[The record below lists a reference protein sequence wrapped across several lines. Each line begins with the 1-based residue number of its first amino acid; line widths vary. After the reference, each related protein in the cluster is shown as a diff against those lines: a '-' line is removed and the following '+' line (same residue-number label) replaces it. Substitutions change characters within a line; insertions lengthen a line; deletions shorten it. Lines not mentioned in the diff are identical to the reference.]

1 MNFYKFSAALIV
13 AASSLSASAVDY
25 VPSYALIDNVN
36 YECDDLGVASFNVL
50 DYGVDNTGEKDCTQV
65 IQHLLNVAGGNNYN
79 TTGNHDNVNSSGGV
93 IYFPAGT
100 YMFSGQIIIPRGVT
114 IRGDWKTPE
123 AGRPIQGTIFKITN
137 TTKDFI
143 VMQPSSLVTNLAF
156 WYPDQYP
163 DNITPMPATVLYG
176 QDGYWGNDYCN
187 VRHCTFVNSYV
198 AIRFNPRNGGGCPNI
213 YDIYGT
219 PLSEG
224 FEMDCIADVGRFDR
238 ISFSAAYWEG
248 SGLPGSPS
256 PGQIDN
262 WLYDNATG
270 IVMRRND
277 WSYTCNVDIDGY
289 AVGFHADA
297 SEFGSPNGHNYGFNL
312 SNCRTGV
319 KISGSSSAGI
329 MFTDVNMNGCLNGIV
344 MEGGD
349 GPAQFY
355 GCDINAKSA
364 AINMLQ
370 GSSNGLMLQD
380 CKINGVTHANGG
392 HFQAVNSTFS
402 KNVNVGPTAR
412 TIFTDNTFTSG
423 ASLDNKSIFKCAV
436 GNNTGITYP
445 KLPAYERSWMEAHVT
460 TPARKALYVVTD
472 APSYDDPDR
481 NNRIDPLTRQDCSS
495 QIQAMLDKA
504 GAEGG
509 GIVYL
514 PAGHYLCNRELSIPK
529 GVELKGA
536 GDIPTV
542 PKGNGAILEVNVGE
556 GNENGTPFITMAE
569 ESGLRGIT
577 INYPRQ
583 NNPANVKKYP
593 YSVRGNRDCY
603 IVNLAIR
610 AAYRGVDLFTN
621 KCDRHYVDYLAGHAF
636 MNVARIGGDCED
648 GVFSNTQCNTIVYAC
663 GNESK
668 FGTWHNST
676 GITGNVGQ
684 LCYCQNERDLDFL
697 IIGDCKREFLY
708 NNFLFGC
715 NKGMHFISDKNGGA
729 SACRSLG
736 NAVDGA
742 VETFVIDGIASDL
755 DLVNSQI
762 VALNHNSSDHTCLPS
777 MDYLPACF
785 ISTGAGVKG
794 KTVTFFSSNNWGGG
808 DYMTWV
814 KGGTVNIALTNMDA
828 SGDLFTFYPEEEGT
842 VINVFNGRF
851 NNMKQTLANPSASAS
866 RTKVVSSEIEY
877 KGDAV
882 SMKWDN
888 NLPPVREFVKTSA
901 LASRTSWIATASK
914 NNSNASKALDGINDT
929 RWDSDSRQTNGDWF
943 NVNFNSTIS
952 INTVILDATLSS
964 GDGPAAYIVRAYV
977 DGAWRDVASGENP
990 GGFCIVTFDPV
1001 SASQIRVVQTGSKGN
1016 YWSIHEFYAGKLALS
1031 DIEEIMADRG
1041 NDFGIRFDGSSLI
1054 AEADNVHIDVY
1065 GINGSLVYSSA
1076 AADGVADMTG
1086 LAKGVYVA
1094 IARTATGTAVLKFIR

>member
-1 MNFYKFSAALIV
+1 MKIRSFITGLISATAVIGTDAADYK
-13 AASSLSASAVDY
+13 
-25 VPSYALIDNVN
+25 PSYTLIDNVN
-36 YECDDLGVASFNVL
+36 YECEDLGVASFNVL
-50 DYGVDNTGEKDCTQV
+50 DFGVDNTGENDCTQTV
-65 IQHLLNVAGGNNYN
+65 QYLLNVAGGNSYN
-79 TTGNHDNVNSSGGV
+79 TTGNHDNLNSSGGV
-93 IYFPAGT
+93 VYFPAGI
-100 YMFSGQIIIPRGVT
+100 YRFNGQLIIPRGVT
-114 IRGDWKTPE
+114 IRGDWKTPV
-123 AGRPIQGTIFKITN
+123 AGHAIQGTIFKITN

-156 WYPDQYP
+156 WYPDQRP

-176 QDGYWGNDYCN
+176 QDGYWGNEYCN

-248 SGLPGSPS
+248 SGLPGSPYS
-256 PGQIDN
+256 GQIDN

-289 AVGFHADA
+289 SVGFHADA
-297 SEFGSPNGHNYGFNL
+297 SQFGSPNGHNYGFNL
-312 SNCRTGV
+312 NNCKTGV
-319 KISGSSSAGI
+319 KITGSSSAGI
-329 MFTDVNMNGCLNGIV
+329 MFTNVNLNGCRTGIL

-355 GCDINAKSA
+355 GCDINAKGE
-364 AINMLQ
+364 AINILQ
-370 GSSNGLMLQD
+370 SASTGLMLQD
-380 CKINGVTHANGG
+380 CKVNGTTYASGG

-423 ASLDNKSIFKCAV
+423 ASLDNKSIFKSAV

-445 KLPAYERSWMEAHVT
+445 KLPTYERSWMEAHVT

-472 APSYDDPDR
+472 APSYNDGDR
-481 NNRIDPLTRQDCSS
+481 NNRIDPTTRQDCSA

-504 GAEGG
+504 GSEGG

-514 PAGHYLCNRELSIPK
+514 PAGHYLCNNVLSIPK

-569 ESGLRGIT
+569 ECGLRGVT

-583 NNPANVKKYP
+583 NNPADVKKYP

-636 MNVARIGGDCED
+636 MNVARIGGDAED

-715 NKGMHFISDKNGGA
+715 KKGMHFISDKNGGA

-742 VETFVIDGIASDL
+742 VETFVIDGIATDL

-762 VALNHNSSDHTCLPS
+762 VALNHDPSGHTCLPS
-777 MDYLPACF
+777 FDYQSACF
-785 ISTGAGVKG
+785 ISTGQGVKG

-808 DYMTWV
+808 DYMTWIET
-814 KGGTVNIALTNMDA
+814 GTVNIALTNMDA
-828 SGDLFTFYPEEEGT
+828 SGDLFTFFPHEGAA
-842 VINVFNGRF
+842 INVFNGRF
-851 NNMKQTLANPSASAS
+851 NNMKQTLVNTSAAP

-877 KGDAV
+877 KGDNV

-888 NLPPVREFVKTSA
+888 NLPPAREFVKTSA
-901 LASRTSWIATASK
+901 LASRSGWVATASK
-914 NNSNASKALDGINDT
+914 NNNNAYKTLDGISST
-929 RWDSDSRQTNGDWF
+929 RWDSASRQVNGDWF
-943 NVNFNSTIS
+943 NVNFNKTIS
-952 INTVILDATLSS
+952 INTVILDAALSS
-964 GDGPAAYIVRAYV
+964 GDGPAAYTVRAYV
-977 DGAWRDVASGENP
+977 NGAWRDVASGENP

-1001 SASQIRVVQTGSKGN
+1001 SASQIRVVQTGSKSN
-1016 YWSIHEFYAGKLALS
+1016 YWSIHEFYAGRLDFT
-1031 DIEEIMADRG
+1031 DIDEIAADI
-1041 NDFGIRFDGSSLI
+1041 NDFDIRYDGTSVI
-1054 AEADNVHIDVY
+1054 ADTHDAQIEIY
-1065 GINGSLVYSSA
+1065 GMNGALVNSTVS
-1076 AADGVADMTG
+1076 ADGLADVTS
-1086 LAKGVYVA
+1086 LTPGVYIAVA
-1094 IARTATGTAVLKFIR
+1094 HSQSGKAILKFRR